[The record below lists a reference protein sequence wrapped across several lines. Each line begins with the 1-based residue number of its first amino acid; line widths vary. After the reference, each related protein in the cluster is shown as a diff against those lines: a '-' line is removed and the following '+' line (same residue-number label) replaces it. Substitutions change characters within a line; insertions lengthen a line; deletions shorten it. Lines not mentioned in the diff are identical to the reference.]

1 MALKIMKTIIIL
13 SGGFDPVHKG
23 HIRMFKAAKEF
34 PSIVIVGANSD
45 EWLSR
50 KKVKLTVTASGEY
63 NLTNEIT
70 GFETDTTG
78 ADKYKA
84 GLNFRVDY

>member
-1 MALKIMKTIIIL
+1 
-13 SGGFDPVHKG
+13 
-23 HIRMFKAAKEF
+23 MFTKSETVYAEAQYSK
-34 PSIVIVGANSD
+34 
-45 EWLSR
+45 WLSR